1 MLHAAAGGSAIVED
15 QRKQEGYSRQ
25 SKRVQKYND
34 WCETHSLFEE
44 DGLLG
49 MGNERQRLV
58 EDEAWSGPLPMGKA
72 LHHMMV

>member
-1 MLHAAAGGSAIVED
+1 MLHAAAGGSAIVEED

-25 SKRVQKYND
+25 RKLVQKYND

-49 MGNERQRLV
+49 MGKERQKLV
-58 EDEAWSGPLPMGKA
+58 KDKA
-72 LHHMMV
+72 CPW

>member
-49 MGNERQRLV
+49 MGKERQRLV
-58 EDEAWSGPLPMGKA
+58 EDEAWSGLLPMGKA